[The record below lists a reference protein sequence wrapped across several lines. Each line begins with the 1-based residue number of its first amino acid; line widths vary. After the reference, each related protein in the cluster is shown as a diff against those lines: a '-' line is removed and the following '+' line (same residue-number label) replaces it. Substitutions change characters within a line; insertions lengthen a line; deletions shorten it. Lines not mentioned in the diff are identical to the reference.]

1 MCGTYWAQPEIAF
14 PEKLGKTRSGK
25 IIRRRKALRSW
36 GETWEICRRSRSR
49 AVVQQ
54 PGKNAMYKG
63 VAVCIIHDGL
73 GTGGRADFNGWR
85 RHYVRRHWPG
95 TAEYEDVSAV
105 SDRRNAG
112 GDCDE
117 LGRVFHDGR
126 PSALSP
132 VRVGERP
139 GRRLDEGGSPIL
151 RGPAV
156 VFFWAAVQRTSM
168 CND

>member
-1 MCGTYWAQPEIAF
+1 MYWAESPCRQKLPSLKLSRTRRGEIM
-14 PEKLGKTRSGK
+14 
-25 IIRRRKALRSW
+25 RRLLKAQEW
-36 GETWEICRRSRSR
+36 GETWEIFRRSRSR
-49 AVVQQ
+49 TVVRQA
-54 PGKNAMYKG
+54 GKRPMYKG
-63 VAVCIIHDGL
+63 AAVCIIHDGL
-73 GTGGRADFNGWR
+73 GTASRGDFNGWR

-105 SDRRNAG
+105 SDRRIAG

-117 LGRVFHDGR
+117 LDRVFNDGW

-156 VFFWAAVQRTSM
+156 VFFWL
-168 CND
+168 